1 VDTQG
6 TLKMYSRCKETEITV
21 LLHVLHVCIYLTS
34 VHYFIPGSSLESCL
48 RFEVAGEQ
56 VGWISPKVASVL
68 GRFPSVFRPY
78 GSSITFC
85 SSVDTFESRSVAV
98 DEVLQELR
106 REASFTCL
114 IGWRDEVRQIV
125 THLHPYSLNI
135 SFNLF
140 QCQK

>member
-1 VDTQG
+1 
-6 TLKMYSRCKETEITV
+6 MHS
-21 LLHVLHVCIYLTS
+21 
-34 VHYFIPGSSLESCL
+34 FIPGSSLESCL

-56 VGWISPKVASVL
+56 VGWIPPKVASIL

-78 GSSITFC
+78 GSAITFC

-114 IGWRDEVRQIV
+114 IGWRDEVR
-125 THLHPYSLNI
+125 HLWYMLDNYPSSPLLLKHLCVS
-135 SFNLF
+135 
-140 QCQK
+140 